1 MKHTI
6 LSKHYM
12 KIKLRLIVI
21 LAIGFSTLAT
31 AQSRDK
37 YNMWFQYLL
46 SAKLTDKS
54 TLTALSQYRSFD
66 LAYDTRLFLV
76 SAYVDYEIANDVK
89 PAAGFMFLIL
99 DSYKSDNSKKER
111 YEKRPFQQVSLGGN
125 IGRTSVSH
133 RFRVEE
139 RFISNPD
146 EFVVRLRYLISLRIP
161 FNKAGEK
168 EKFYGILKNE
178 IRMNV
183 VKEDPFDSNRLTAGI
198 GIKTGK
204 NSAIEIAFINQLE
217 TGSTSNY
224 GFIGY
229 RNSFDWRKK
238 NKN

>member
-1 MKHTI
+1 
-6 LSKHYM
+6 M
-12 KIKLRLIVI
+12 KIKFKLISILLLVI
-21 LAIGFSTLAT
+21 IGQAK
-31 AQSRDK
+31 AQSRDS
-37 YNMWFQYLL
+37 YNMWFQYLM

-76 SAYVDYEIANDVK
+76 SAYVDYEVANEVK

-111 YEKRPFQQVSLGGN
+111 YEKRPFQQVTLGGN

-139 RFISNPD
+139 RFISNPND
-146 EFVVRLRYLISLRIP
+146 FIVRLRYLISLRIP
-161 FNKAGEK
+161 FNRAGEK
-168 EKFYGILKNE
+168 EKLYGILKNE
-178 IRMNV
+178 LRMNV
-183 VKEDPFDSNRLTAGI
+183 VKEDPFDSNRLTAGL
-198 GIKTGK
+198 GIKVGK
-204 NSAIEIAFINQLE
+204 NSAIEVAFINQLE

-224 GFIGY
+224 GYIGY

-238 NKN
+238 NKNK

>member
-1 MKHTI
+1 
-6 LSKHYM
+6 M
-12 KIKLRLIVI
+12 KIKLSLITFFLLV
-21 LAIGFSTLAT
+21 ASQFTY
-31 AQSRDK
+31 AQSRDT
-37 YNMWFQYLL
+37 YNMWFQYLM

-76 SAYVDYEIANDVK
+76 SAYVDYEVANEVR
-89 PAAGFMFLIL
+89 PALGMMFLIL

-125 IGRTSVSH
+125 IGRTTISH

-146 EFVVRLRYLISLRIP
+146 EFIIRLRYLISLRIP
-161 FNKAGEK
+161 FNRAGEK

-178 IRMNV
+178 IRMNAS
-183 VKEDPFDSNRLTAGI
+183 KEETFDSNRITAGI

-204 NSAIEIAFINQLE
+204 NSAIEVAFINQLE

-224 GFIGY
+224 AYIGY
-229 RNSFDWRKK
+229 RNNFDWRKNK
-238 NKN
+238 NK

>member
-1 MKHTI
+1 
-6 LSKHYM
+6 M
-12 KIKLRLIVI
+12 KIKFRLIII
-21 LAIGFSTLAT
+21 LMLGMIRLAS
-31 AQSRDK
+31 AQSRDN
-37 YNMWFQYLL
+37 YNMWFQYLM
-46 SAKLTDKS
+46 SARLTDKS

-76 SAYVDYEIANDVK
+76 SAYVDYEIANEVK
-89 PAAGFMFLIL
+89 PAAGFMFLVL

-111 YEKRPFQQVSLGGN
+111 YEKRPFQQVTLGGN

-146 EFVVRLRYLISLRIP
+146 EFIVRLRYLISLRIP
-161 FNKAGEK
+161 FNRAGEK
-168 EKFYGILKNE
+168 EKLYGILKNE
-178 IRMNV
+178 LRMNV
-183 VKEDPFDSNRLTAGI
+183 VKEDPFDSNRLTAGL
-198 GIKTGK
+198 GIKVGK
-204 NSAIEIAFINQLE
+204 SAAIEVAFINQLE

-238 NKN
+238 NKNNNYK